1 MNEETKTTCNPIR
14 TLEKDVEK
22 LTSVVA
28 DMDMNVNDLL
38 HETAKQ
44 TDAVDLLSRRTQLLL
59 WLNIASVGTSA
70 AIILAAV
77 LAVLLK

>member
-1 MNEETKTTCNPIR
+1 MNEGSKATCHPIR

-22 LTSVVA
+22 LTSVLA

-44 TDAVDLLSRRTQLLL
+44 TDAVDLISRRTQLLL

>member
-1 MNEETKTTCNPIR
+1 MNEEGKATCHPIR

-38 HETAKQ
+38 HVTAKQ

-59 WLNIASVGTSA
+59 CLNFASVGTSA

>member
-1 MNEETKTTCNPIR
+1 MNEEGKATCHPIR

-38 HETAKQ
+38 HETARL
-44 TDAVDLLSRRTQLLL
+44 TDLSDLLAQRVRLLL
-59 WLNIASVGTSA
+59 WLNLGAIGTSLA
-70 AIILAAV
+70 MLLGGILS
-77 LAVLLK
+77 VLLK

>member
-1 MNEETKTTCNPIR
+1 MNDEGKATCHPIR

-38 HETAKQ
+38 HETARL
-44 TDAVDLLSRRTQLLL
+44 TDLSDLLAQRVRLLL
-59 WLNIASVGTSA
+59 WLNLGAIGTS
-70 AIILAAV
+70 LAMLLGGI

>member
-1 MNEETKTTCNPIR
+1 MNEESKETCHPIR

-22 LTSVVA
+22 LTNVVA

-70 AIILAAV
+70 AILLAAV